1 MGMIDG
7 IRSFAGASAR
17 AMGFGGIGQG
27 TRDAARHDLPEFSGW
42 APRIRFAGGGT
53 TGRGLSASRITVGV
67 VTTQDAATLG
77 KSLGAESLVGG
88 DLFKCVPAAEK
99 GDCSSDADDCAAVE
113 SGSYKVSSTR
123 LEIPAPVLV
132 MEFLPMPVLTAP
144 TFRQTAP
151 PTSAP
156 SDLSSSWQFYSRTAL
171 PPRAPSFVS

>member
-1 MGMIDG
+1 MVCPVKRLLQIFGL
-7 IRSFAGASAR
+7 ALALLWVPVAS
-17 AMGFGGIGQG
+17 
-27 TRDAARHDLPEFSGW
+27 HCSW
-42 APRIRFAGGGT
+42 
-53 TGRGLSASRITVGV
+53 
-67 VTTQDAATLG
+67 
-77 KSLGAESLVGG
+77 ESLVGG